1 MPSQET
7 QLRAVLSRSPIVATI
22 VGRWSEVG
30 LPDCWLVAGCVA
42 QTVWNDAF
50 GRPAGHGISD
60 IDLVYFDGAD
70 LSAEAEARH
79 AERIRT
85 LFADLGLWVDVKNEA
100 RVHLWYA
107 EKFGKALAPY
117 VSTEDA
123 IATFPTTATAVG
135 VQPRANGL
143 RVFSPY
149 GLSDL
154 LGLIVRPN
162 KKQITQ
168 PIYDAK
174 VKKWLARWPDLRVVP
189 WDARPDG

>member
-7 QLRAVLSRSPIVATI
+7 QLRAVLSRSPIVATV

-162 KKQITQ
+162 KKQITR

-189 WDARPDG
+189 WDAGPDG